1 VRGLVASLDGRRVV
15 RVEASGPPAGARM
28 IGLKLA
34 ADARTRGAG
43 ALIP

>member
-1 VRGLVASLDGRRVV
+1 VV

-28 IGLKLA
+28 IGLQLA

-43 ALIP
+43 DLIP